1 MNDKENI
8 VDRTASGL
16 ITRDFLLAFF
26 ALFAFIVN
34 HHALYPT
41 LPIYLKELGSN
52 TREIGILVGIFGVS
66 SLFARLLA
74 GGALGK
80 YHEKKV
86 MMFGAL
92 LFVLTFV
99 ALMVFRPFW
108 PLFAVRLFQGVAFA
122 CLDTAALSFVVRIT
136 PLTRRG
142 QAIGYFT
149 LAPILT
155 TAIAP
160 LGAMFLINR
169 YSFTTLFSICIILS
183 FFSFFFVWRL
193 KGENVVT
200 SDTGASGSNDIFL
213 NRKVIAPSMIS
224 FMKNFVYGG
233 VIAFFRLYA
242 IQCGVKNPGYFFTA
256 SAVMLIAGRIIGG
269 KIVDTCDK
277 RKIIP
282 IMIFSGTVAMIV
294 LSFSKSLLLFI
305 FVGMIWGA
313 GSAFFFPAA
322 MAYALE
328 YADSSDGTTVGTFRA
343 ISDLGSALGP
353 VVAGL
358 IVPLTGYRIMFAV
371 LAFICFIN
379 FCYFQ
384 FYVKKARN
392 M

>member
-233 VIAFFRLYA
+233 VIAFFPLYA

-294 LSFSKSLLLFI
+294 LSFSKSLFCLSL
-305 FVGMIWGA
+305 WN
-313 GSAFFFPAA
+313 
-322 MAYALE
+322 
-328 YADSSDGTTVGTFRA
+328 
-343 ISDLGSALGP
+343 DLGS
-353 VVAGL
+353 
-358 IVPLTGYRIMFAV
+358 RKRV
-371 LAFICFIN
+371 LFSRGNGIC
-379 FCYFQ
+379 
-384 FYVKKARN
+384 A
-392 M
+392 